1 VRTVRTTIESE
12 IGVID
17 RDDIRK
23 LWDNYPEL
31 KDCLRKFAKRIHVR
45 KPWGMPDQRE
55 GDAVD
60 AKGGSLD
67 DKAASLSAKARIM
80 EGHAPIDKDMT
91 FTELMDAAKTRGCE
105 DLVETALD
113 SRKAL
118 VYMLESQ
125 PDVAKKDAE
134 IARKDI
140 QIMNLQLALLEE
152 KRRGMAASPTR
163 VAPPPALASM
173 SAAGEEEQQEAVQV
187 DEVQVQQ
194 PPQQRRVK
202 RTRSSTFAASPT
214 SSIDFGSSL
223 ASPTGR
229 ASARGVLGM
238 LGEAPEPASEP
249 EPEPEPEPRAP

>member
-1 VRTVRTTIESE
+1 M
-12 IGVID
+12 
-17 RDDIRK
+17 
-23 LWDNYPEL
+23 PE
-31 KDCLRKFAKRIHVR
+31 
-45 KPWGMPDQRE
+45 QRE

-118 VYMLESQ
+118 VYMLESK

-152 KRRGMAASPTR
+152 KRRGMAGEQYQVTAQQDEVQVQLPPVRLKRTRSSTSMVASPTR
-163 VAPPPALASM
+163 VAPVPALASM
-173 SAAGEEEQQEAVQV
+173 SAAGEEDQQEAVQQEAVQV
-187 DEVQVQQ
+187 QL
-194 PPQQRRVK
+194 PPQQRRLG

-214 SSIDFGSSL
+214 SSTDLGGSL

-229 ASARGVLGM
+229 ASPRGVLGM
-238 LGEAPEPASEP
+238 LTESAPEPAP
-249 EPEPEPEPRAP
+249 EPAEAP